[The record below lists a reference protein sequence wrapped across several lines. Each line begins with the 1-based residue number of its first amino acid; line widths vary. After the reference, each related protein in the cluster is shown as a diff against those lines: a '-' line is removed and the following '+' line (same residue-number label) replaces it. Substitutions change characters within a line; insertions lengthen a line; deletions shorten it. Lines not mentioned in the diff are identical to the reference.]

1 MTADSQYSDSA
12 RFYNAEQ
19 SENWQSIGELAAR
32 LVRK

>member
-1 MTADSQYSDSA
+1 MSRWDEYSDSA
-12 RFYNAEQ
+12 RFYNVEQ